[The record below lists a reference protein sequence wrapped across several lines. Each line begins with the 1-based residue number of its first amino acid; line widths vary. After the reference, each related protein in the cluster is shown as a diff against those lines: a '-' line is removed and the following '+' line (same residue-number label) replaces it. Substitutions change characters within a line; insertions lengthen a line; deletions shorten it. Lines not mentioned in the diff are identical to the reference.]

1 MKKSRRKI
9 TRLKMYGF
17 NPFADQVA
25 SIDQLVAK
33 SGENEA
39 TVLRKL
45 IDEALIA
52 RRRKDAD
59 EELDKVQ
66 SEGSAAETLQAM
78 QALLI
83 KLVRQGET
91 SLRVQ
96 DVSLALLQDMF
107 AETRAG
113 RKAAWELI
121 ASALKEKGMS
131 NAEVKRRFDAE
142 TDEARNFAYSTAKEI
157 KRQQKK

>member
-1 MKKSRRKI
+1 
-9 TRLKMYGF
+9 MYGF
-17 NPFADQVA
+17 NPYADQVDH
-25 SIDQLVAK
+25 INRIVAQ

-52 RRRKDAD
+52 RRRKVAD
-59 EELDKVQ
+59 EELGTKTAGE
-66 SEGSAAETLQAM
+66 SPAETLQAI
-78 QALLI
+78 QTLLI

-121 ASALKEKGMS
+121 VSGLKEKGMS
-131 NAEVKRRFDAE
+131 NAEVRKRFDAE
-142 TDEARNFAYSTAKEI
+142 TDDARNFAYSAAKEI

>member
-1 MKKSRRKI
+1 MKKSRRPI
-9 TRLKMYGF
+9 SRAKMYGF
-17 NPFADQVA
+17 NPYVDQVDH
-25 SIDQLVAK
+25 INRLVSQ

-45 IDEALIA
+45 IDEALLA
-52 RRRKDAD
+52 RRRKIAD
-59 EELDKVQ
+59 QELGNEAAGQ
-66 SEGSAAETLQAM
+66 SETVQAI

-113 RKAAWELI
+113 RKAAWELL
-121 ASALKEKGMS
+121 ASRLKEKS
-131 NAEVKRRFDAE
+131 LSDAEIKKRFDAE
-142 TDEARNFAYSTAKEI
+142 TNEAREFAYGAAKEI

>member
-45 IDEALIA
+45 IEALIS

-59 EELDKVQ
+59 EELDKGPA
-66 SEGSAAETLQAM
+66 EGSASETLQAI
-78 QALLI
+78 QALLV

-113 RKAAWELI
+113 RKAAWELL
-121 ASALKEKGMS
+121 ASGLKEKGVS
-131 NAEVKRRFDAE
+131 NAEIKKRFDTE
-142 TDEARNFAYSTAKEI
+142 TNEARDFAYSAAKEI

>member
-25 SIDQLVAK
+25 YIDQLVARP
-33 SGENEA
+33 GENEA

-45 IDEALIA
+45 IDEALLA

-59 EELDKVQ
+59 EELDKGLA
-66 SEGSAAETLQAM
+66 EGSASKSLQAIH
-78 QALLI
+78 ALLV
-83 KLVRQGET
+83 KLMRQGEA

-96 DVSLALLQDMF
+96 DVSEALLQH
-107 AETRAG
+107 
-113 RKAAWELI
+113 
-121 ASALKEKGMS
+121 
-131 NAEVKRRFDAE
+131 
-142 TDEARNFAYSTAKEI
+142 
-157 KRQQKK
+157 

>member
-1 MKKSRRKI
+1 
-9 TRLKMYGF
+9 MYGF
-17 NPFADQVA
+17 NPYADQVDH
-25 SIDQLVAK
+25 INRLVAQ

-45 IDEALIA
+45 IDEALTA
-52 RRRKDAD
+52 RRRKVAD
-59 EELDKVQ
+59 EELGTKAAGE
-66 SEGSAAETLQAM
+66 SRAETLQAI

-131 NAEVKRRFDAE
+131 NAEIKKRFDAE
-142 TDEARNFAYSTAKEI
+142 TDEARKFAYGAAKEI
-157 KRQQKK
+157 KRLQKK

>member
-1 MKKSRRKI
+1 
-9 TRLKMYGF
+9 MYGF
-17 NPFADQVA
+17 NPYADQVDH
-25 SIDQLVAK
+25 INRIVAQ

-52 RRRKDAD
+52 RRKKVAD
-59 EELDKVQ
+59 KELSNETAGQVP
-66 SEGSAAETLQAM
+66 SEILQAIH
-78 QALLI
+78 ALLI

-113 RKAAWELI
+113 RKAAWELL
-121 ASALKEKGMS
+121 ASDLKEKGVS
-131 NAEVKRRFDAE
+131 TAEIKKRFEAE
-142 TDEARNFAYSTAKEI
+142 TNEARDFAYSAAKEI

>member
-1 MKKSRRKI
+1 
-9 TRLKMYGF
+9 MYGF
-17 NPFADQVA
+17 NPYADQVDH
-25 SIDQLVAK
+25 INRIVAQ

-52 RRRKDAD
+52 RRRKVAD
-59 EELDKVQ
+59 EELGTKTTGE
-66 SEGSAAETLQAM
+66 SRSETLQAI

-121 ASALKEKGMS
+121 VSGLKEKGMS
-131 NAEVKRRFDAE
+131 NAEVRKRFDAE
-142 TDEARNFAYSTAKEI
+142 TDDARNFAYSAAKEI

>member
-1 MKKSRRKI
+1 
-9 TRLKMYGF
+9 MYGF
-17 NPFADQVA
+17 NPYSDQVDH
-25 SIDQLVAK
+25 INRLVAQ

-45 IDEALIA
+45 IDEALTA
-52 RRRKDAD
+52 RRRKVAD
-59 EELDKVQ
+59 EELGTQ
-66 SEGSAAETLQAM
+66 AAGESRAETLQAI

-121 ASALKEKGMS
+121 ASGLKEKGMS
-131 NAEVKRRFDAE
+131 NAEVKKRFDAE
-142 TDEARNFAYSTAKEI
+142 TDEARNFAYSAAKEI

>member
-17 NPFADQVA
+17 NPWVDQFDAISQIMADT
-25 SIDQLVAK
+25 
-33 SGENEA
+33 GEKES

-52 RRRKDAD
+52 RRRKVAH
-59 EELDKVQ
+59 EEGEKVLA
-66 SEGSAAETLQAM
+66 EGSASETLLAI
-78 QALLI
+78 QALLV

-96 DVSLALLQDMF
+96 DISLALLQDMF

-113 RKAAWELI
+113 RRAAWELL
-121 ASALKEKGMS
+121 ASGLKEKGVS
-131 NAEVKRRFDAE
+131 NAEIKKRFDTE
-142 TDEARNFAYSTAKEI
+142 TNEARDFAYSAAKEI

>member
-1 MKKSRRKI
+1 MRKAKRVI
-9 TRLKMYGF
+9 SKTKTYGF
-17 NPFADQVA
+17 NPWVDQFDAISQIMADT
-25 SIDQLVAK
+25 
-33 SGENEA
+33 GEKES

-52 RRRKDAD
+52 RRRKVAD
-59 EELDKVQ
+59 EEVDKGL
-66 SEGSAAETLQAM
+66 SEGSASETLQAI
-78 QALLI
+78 QALLV
-83 KLVRQGET
+83 KLVQQGET

-113 RKAAWELI
+113 RKAAWELL
-121 ASALKEKGMS
+121 ASGLKEKGVS
-131 NAEVKRRFDAE
+131 NAEIKKRFDTE
-142 TDEARNFAYSTAKEI
+142 TNEARNFAYSTAKEI